1 MSFSVF
7 FSRRAEKEI
16 KTLEKRRIAR
26 RCLEKIKLLSEN
38 PIPKG
43 AIRLKGLENVFR
55 IRVGKY
61 RIVYKVLFEKRLIL
75 IVRIRKRESV
85 YEGI

>member
-7 FSRRAEKEI
+7 FSRRAKKEF
-16 KTLEKRRIAR
+16 KTLERRIAK
-26 RCLEKIKLLSEN
+26 RCLEKIKQLSGN

-43 AIRLKGLENVFR
+43 AIKLKGLENVFR
-55 IRVGKY
+55 IRVSKY
-61 RIVYKVLFEKRLIL
+61 RIVYKVFFEKRLVL
-75 IVRIRKRESV
+75 IVRIGKRESV

>member
-1 MSFSVF
+1 MNFSVF
-7 FSRRAEKEI
+7 FSRRAEKEF
-16 KTLEKRRIAR
+16 KTLERRIAE

-38 PIPKG
+38 PIPRG
-43 AIRLKGLENVFR
+43 AIKLKGLENVFR

-61 RIVYKVLFEKRLIL
+61 RIVYKVIFEKRFIL
-75 IVRIRKRESV
+75 IVRIGKRESV